1 MSGKFAQQWCEEIGA
16 EYFEGSAKEDLNVE
30 KPFLSA
36 AQRGLQQVIIFF
48 FFLNILSVRMR
59 ETQSLCLTCLFFDD
73 KRYITPYS
81 TKNTHWKI
89 QDISR

>member
-1 MSGKFAQQWCEEIGA
+1 MLQVSRRAALQWCEETGA
-16 EYFEGSAKEDLNVE
+16 EYFEGSAKDDIDVE
-30 KPFLSA
+30 KPFLRA
-36 AQRGLQQVIIFF
+36 AQIALQQVTQLTVFKRRMTQ
-48 FFLNILSVRMR
+48 NLSMFNMFI
-59 ETQSLCLTCLFFDD
+59 CFFDD